1 MKIRSKYKFLIIV
14 IVTAFLILLSN
25 FSYASM
31 DYKVDNIS
39 AIVTN
44 TKVQVEW
51 SNTKDADGYEIYVD
65 IPSIGYRYL
74 GETSYNKVQ
83 IIGFTQGEDYAIK
96 VRAYEIEN
104 NKKTYSDFS
113 SEIKFK
119 FGETSNI
126 TSDIETIKNVK
137 AISLGTTGSLEWD
150 KIENADGYE
159 VYASLE
165 NSDFVNLGTTNATK
179 VTLIGMQEE
188 NIYMIKVRPFAENE
202 GEKVYGSFSNTA
214 ILKYEKNEEIEETTT
229 KPDKVKN
236 LQINM
241 QEDVANLTWNNITDA
256 DGYEIS
262 IEIPGYSDAKYYTSD
277 NKITLRGFTEG
288 YTYNVKVSAYKYKN
302 GEKIF
307 GDCSNIGKIKYEKV
321 VEKPA
326 TVTGLNVTMNG
337 SAATFRWNSVS
348 KADGYEMVVYIPG
361 YGETTHNITGTSTTM
376 TGFTEK
382 NYNYTVKVRAYKNDN
397 GKKVYGEYS
406 NLVYFKN
413 QEKEVVEKPA
423 TVTGLNVTMNGS
435 AATFRWN
442 SVSEADGY
450 EMVVYIPGY
459 GETKHTITGTSKTMT
474 GFTEK
479 NYNYTVKVRAYKN
492 NNGEKLCGEY
502 SNLVYF
508 RNQEK
513 EEIVEKPA
521 TVTGLNVTMNGSAAT
536 FRWNSV
542 SGADGYEM
550 VIYIPGY
557 GETKHNVTGT
567 STTMTGFTE
576 KNYNY
581 TVKVRAYKYTNGEKL
596 YGEYSN
602 TVYFRNQEKEEEET
616 TIGKVKG
623 LTVNR
628 NGSAATF
635 KWNSVSGADGY
646 EIVVNIPGI
655 GNCTYTETA
664 TSRYMTGFTNTS
676 YKYTIKVRAYTIEN
690 GRKVYGDYSDTVKF

>member
-25 FSYASM
+25 FSYANM

-83 IIGFTQGEDYAIK
+83 IIGFTKGEDYAIK

-126 TSDIETIKNVK
+126 TSNIETIKNIK

-150 KIENADGYE
+150 EIKNADGYE

-214 ILKYEKNEEIEETTT
+214 ILKYEKNEEIEETT
-229 KPDKVKN
+229 KPDKVEN

-262 IEIPGYSDAKYYTSD
+262 IEIPGYSDAKYYTSE

-307 GDCSNIGKIKYEKV
+307 GDCSNIGKIKYEK
-321 VEKPA
+321 
-326 TVTGLNVTMNG
+326 
-337 SAATFRWNSVS
+337 
-348 KADGYEMVVYIPG
+348 I
-361 YGETTHNITGTSTTM
+361 
-376 TGFTEK
+376 
-382 NYNYTVKVRAYKNDN
+382 
-397 GKKVYGEYS
+397 
-406 NLVYFKN
+406 
-413 QEKEVVEKPA
+413 VEKPA

-459 GETKHTITGTSKTMT
+459 GESKHTITGTSKTMT

-508 RNQEK
+508 K
-513 EEIVEKPA
+513 
-521 TVTGLNVTMNGSAAT
+521 
-536 FRWNSV
+536 
-542 SGADGYEM
+542 
-550 VIYIPGY
+550 
-557 GETKHNVTGT
+557 
-567 STTMTGFTE
+567 
-576 KNYNY
+576 
-581 TVKVRAYKYTNGEKL
+581 
-596 YGEYSN
+596 
-602 TVYFRNQEKEEEET
+602 NQEKEEEET

-623 LTVNR
+623 LTVSR
-628 NGSAATF
+628 NGNAATF

-655 GNCTYTETA
+655 GNCTYTETS